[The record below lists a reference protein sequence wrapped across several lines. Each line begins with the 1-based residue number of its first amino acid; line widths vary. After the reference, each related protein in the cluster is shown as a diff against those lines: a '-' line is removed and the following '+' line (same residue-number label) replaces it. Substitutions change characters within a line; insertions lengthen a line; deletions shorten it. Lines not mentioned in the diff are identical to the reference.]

1 MPKASTKSLE
11 TSGLMSST
19 QALNASSYNEV
30 KLWHRRLGHL
40 HVSKIKDLSFE
51 LGNVNMPQDKE
62 SETNPKI
69 SDLDLTITV
78 RKGEKEPRAMMEEM
92 SALEMNETWEI
103 VDLPP
108 RKKTVGSKCKWV
120 YTVKFQPS
128 GEIERYKARLVERGF
143 TQTKGIDYG
152 KTLSIE
158 AKVISIRI
166 LLSLA
171 TQRSWPLY
179 QLDVKN
185 AFLHG
190 GLA

>member
-1 MPKASTKSLE
+1 MCAPHWK
-11 TSGLMSST
+11 
-19 QALNASSYNEV
+19 
-30 KLWHRRLGHL
+30 
-40 HVSKIKDLSFE
+40 
-51 LGNVNMPQDKE
+51 
-62 SETNPKI
+62 
-69 SDLDLTITV
+69 
-78 RKGEKEPRAMMEEM
+78 RAMMEEM
-92 SALEMNETWEI
+92 SALEKNETWEI

-108 RKKTVGSKCKWV
+108 GKKTVGSKCKWV

-128 GEIERYKARLVERGF
+128 GEIERYKARLVARGF

-152 KTLSIE
+152 ETLSTE

-190 GLA
+190 DSHEEVYIEIAPGYGRKGESHKVCRLKKALYGLKQSPRAWFEKFSKAIVSFGYKRCASDHTHFVIKVEKVSRIIVNV

>member
-1 MPKASTKSLE
+1 MCAPHWK
-11 TSGLMSST
+11 
-19 QALNASSYNEV
+19 
-30 KLWHRRLGHL
+30 
-40 HVSKIKDLSFE
+40 
-51 LGNVNMPQDKE
+51 
-62 SETNPKI
+62 
-69 SDLDLTITV
+69 
-78 RKGEKEPRAMMEEM
+78 RAMMEEM
-92 SALEMNETWEI
+92 SALEKNETWEI

-108 RKKTVGSKCKWV
+108 GKKTVGSKCKWV

-128 GEIERYKARLVERGF
+128 GEIERYKARLVARGF

-152 KTLSIE
+152 ETLSTE

-190 GLA
+190 DSHEEVYIEIAPGYGMKGESHKVCRLKKALYGLKQSPRAWFEKFSKAIV